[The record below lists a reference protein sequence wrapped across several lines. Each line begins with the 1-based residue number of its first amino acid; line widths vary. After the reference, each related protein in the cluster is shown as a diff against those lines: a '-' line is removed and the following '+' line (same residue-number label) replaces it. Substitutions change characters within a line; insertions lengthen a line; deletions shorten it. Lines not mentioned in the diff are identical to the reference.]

1 MDAQKME
8 VGALRSLLTGL
19 AAVAGLVAV
28 AGCAGDRQEGPAQGG
43 VGQTPDQVISDFN
56 LTETAGGQK
65 DWMMEAYK
73 AYIYEKR
80 NVVEADLVRITFF
93 GEAGRVRSVVSARNG
108 KLDRNTSDMEARG
121 DVRVTGSDGVELR
134 TETLTWNSKGRQISS
149 DDSVTVLRRGDVLTG
164 WGFRGD
170 PDLGSFE
177 ILRSMKA
184 TIRQD
189 AGSGEA
195 ASE

>member
-1 MDAQKME
+1 
-8 VGALRSLLTGL
+8 
-19 AAVAGLVAV
+19 
-28 AGCAGDRQEGPAQGG
+28 
-43 VGQTPDQVISDFN
+43 
-56 LTETAGGQK
+56 
-65 DWMMEAYK
+65 
-73 AYIYEKR
+73 
-80 NVVEADLVRITFF
+80 
-93 GEAGRVRSVVSARNG
+93 
-108 KLDRNTSDMEARG
+108 
-121 DVRVTGSDGVELR
+121 VELR